1 MDVAEYL
8 DKYILEAVFIKT
20 FKLRSGKCFIKLVI
34 FLTLQITN
42 LITHHQTDIM
52 RKFFIAFLGSMAAL
66 WITGIL
72 VVLGTVVLVIAV
84 SSSSVSEEYANM
96 ETKDHSVLHLSLDMS
111 IVEHNSDRPSLTDIL
126 MDDIKAPLPLAKA
139 IKAIEEAAKDDHIDG
154 MLIEAKSGGFGAAQ
168 ADALTRAIKKFK
180 KSGKWVY
187 AYGDTYSQSE
197 YYIASVAD
205 SIFLNPIGMIDIH
218 GLGTGNMYFKD
229 FLDKTGV
236 SFTVV
241 KVGTYKSAVE
251 PFLLNGMSEA
261 ARQQDAKFLGAMWG
275 YMTKNI
281 ADNRAVTP
289 LKVNQWADSMLA
301 FQDPQFLV
309 REKIVDRLAYR
320 HEVNSLLADL
330 TERDEPS
337 DLRLL
342 DVKQY
347 AATKAV
353 MGATQPKKKHVAVL
367 YAEGE
372 ITDEGNSGISAE
384 RMVPEIE
391 SLMNDDDVAG
401 LILRVNSPGGSA
413 FASEQI
419 WEALDQF
426 KKVTGK
432 PFYVS
437 MSNYAA
443 SGGYYISCGADKI
456 YAEPL
461 TLTGS
466 IGIFGLI
473 PNVSGLMNDKLGIHY
488 DQYMT
493 NPQGELINVF
503 QKPSMRSVAALQ
515 RSVDR
520 GYALFTK
527 RCAEGRKMPLAKL
540 QSIAEGRVWDGMTA
554 LKIGLVDKLGGLDA
568 AIADMTKQL
577 DMKRSDVMVYPKS
590 EYDFLYDLLLMRN
603 SIEERITMHQL
614 GAAYPVWKQVQQ
626 LSEMEQ
632 MQTRTM
638 TVLDF

>member
-1 MDVAEYL
+1 
-8 DKYILEAVFIKT
+8 
-20 FKLRSGKCFIKLVI
+20 
-34 FLTLQITN
+34 
-42 LITHHQTDIM
+42 M

-126 MDDIKAPLPLAKA
+126 MDDIKTPLPLAKA

-527 RCAEGRKMPLAKL
+527 RCAEGRKMPQAKL
-540 QSIAEGRVWDGMTA
+540 QAIAEGRVWDGMTA

>member
-1 MDVAEYL
+1 
-8 DKYILEAVFIKT
+8 
-20 FKLRSGKCFIKLVI
+20 
-34 FLTLQITN
+34 
-42 LITHHQTDIM
+42 M

-180 KSGKWVY
+180 KSGKWIY

-261 ARQQDAKFLGAMWG
+261 ARHQDAKFLGAMWG

-281 ADNRAVTP
+281 ADNRDVTP

-353 MGATQPKKKHVAVL
+353 MSATQPKKKHVAVL

-527 RCAEGRKMPLAKL
+527 RCAEDRKMPLAKL

-577 DMKRSDVMVYPKS
+577 DMKRSDVMAYPKS

>member
-126 MDDIKAPLPLAKA
+126 MDDIKTPLPLAKA

-301 FQDPQFLV
+301 FQDPQSLV

>member
-1 MDVAEYL
+1 M
-8 DKYILEAVFIKT
+8 
-20 FKLRSGKCFIKLVI
+20 VI

>member
-8 DKYILEAVFIKT
+8 DKYIRRPVFIKT

-126 MDDIKAPLPLAKA
+126 MDDIKTPLPLAKA

-251 PFLLNGMSEA
+251 PFLLNGISEA

-281 ADNRAVTP
+281 ADNRDVTP

-540 QSIAEGRVWDGMTA
+540 QSISEGRVWDGMTA

-577 DMKRSDVMVYPKS
+577 DMKRSDVMAYPKS

>member
-126 MDDIKAPLPLAKA
+126 MDDIKTPLPLAKA

>member
-20 FKLRSGKCFIKLVI
+20 FKLRTGKCFIKLVI

-126 MDDIKAPLPLAKA
+126 MDDIKTPLPLAKA

>member
-126 MDDIKAPLPLAKA
+126 MDDIKTPLPLAKA

-568 AIADMTKQL
+568 AISDMTKQL
-577 DMKRSDVMVYPKS
+577 DMKRSDVMAYPKS

>member
-126 MDDIKAPLPLAKA
+126 MDDIKTPLPLAKA

-577 DMKRSDVMVYPKS
+577 DMKRSDVLVYPKS

>member
-1 MDVAEYL
+1 M
-8 DKYILEAVFIKT
+8 
-20 FKLRSGKCFIKLVI
+20 VI

-96 ETKDHSVLHLSLDMS
+96 ETKDHSVLHVSLDMS

-126 MDDIKAPLPLAKA
+126 MDDIKTPLPLAKA

-154 MLIEAKSGGFGAAQ
+154 MLIEAKSGGFGTAQ

-275 YMTKNI
+275 YLTKNI
-281 ADNRAVTP
+281 ADNRDVTP

-353 MGATQPKKKHVAVL
+353 MGATQPKKKHLAVL

-577 DMKRSDVMVYPKS
+577 DMKRSDVMAYPKS

-603 SIEERITMHQL
+603 SIEERISMHQL

>member
-1 MDVAEYL
+1 M
-8 DKYILEAVFIKT
+8 
-20 FKLRSGKCFIKLVI
+20 VI

-126 MDDIKAPLPLAKA
+126 MDDIKTPLPLAKA

>member
-1 MDVAEYL
+1 M
-8 DKYILEAVFIKT
+8 
-20 FKLRSGKCFIKLVI
+20 VI

-42 LITHHQTDIM
+42 LITHHQIDIM

-180 KSGKWVY
+180 KSGKWIY

-281 ADNRAVTP
+281 ADNRDVTP

-540 QSIAEGRVWDGMTA
+540 QSISEGRVWDGMTA

-577 DMKRSDVMVYPKS
+577 DMKRSDVMAYPKS

>member
-1 MDVAEYL
+1 
-8 DKYILEAVFIKT
+8 
-20 FKLRSGKCFIKLVI
+20 
-34 FLTLQITN
+34 
-42 LITHHQTDIM
+42 M